1 MSAASTKITNKELL
15 AIEELSDVHA
25 NSVDFETT
33 SFVLVA
39 KGNFKEQS
47 HSDARHTQACMRT
60 GNQMKSGLIG

>member
-1 MSAASTKITNKELL
+1 MYVASTKITNKELL

-25 NSVDFETT
+25 SSVDFETT

-39 KGNFKEQS
+39 KGKFKEQT
-47 HSDARHTQACMRT
+47 HSDARHTQACI